1 MTIDES
7 VLLRRLLLFAE
18 GSRRAC
24 KQEKDA
30 DEALI
35 HQNRA
40 LVLDDAAEHIEARGA
55 EIKRLK
61 SDVQTLCDGSA
72 ELLTRVT
79 LAECVVEAARGVVT
93 STAGQN
99 FREDMADE
107 WANGIKALIGLEDA
121 LTTYDEESKE

>member
-1 MTIDES
+1 MTKTDWDA
-7 VLLRRLLLFAE
+7 LLPRLLLFAE

-40 LVLDDAAEHIEARGA
+40 LVLDDAAE
-55 EIKRLK
+55 
-61 SDVQTLCDGSA
+61 

-79 LAECVVEAARGVVT
+79 LAERVAEAARWNLPLAKGY
-93 STAGQN
+93 A
-99 FREDMADE
+99 A
-107 WANGIKALIGLEDA
+107 ANPVGSNATYVAELEERLA
-121 LTTYDEESKE
+121 AYDEADHANADKESAL